1 MASKTQET
9 AVRDYLQALKDPE
22 SLRDDKA
29 IADLQK
35 RLDDAGD
42 PLERVKLRAQLDQA
56 QRVDPSAYE
65 DDFVAHAKQWA
76 QEHGVSA
83 DSFKAEGVS
92 EGVLARAGLDSAR
105 RGRRRSTAGR
115 RTRVSRDD
123 VRQAMRQ
130 YKQFTLPQI
139 QHKTGASRETVRAVI
154 KELLEGGEIEHA
166 GTDQAHQGRG
176 RVPSAYQR
184 T

>member
-1 MASKTQET
+1 MASKAQET

-29 IADLQK
+29 IAELQT
-35 RLDDAGD
+35 RLDDADD
-42 PLERVKLRAQLDQA
+42 PLERVQLHAQLDQV

-65 DDFVAHAKQWA
+65 DGFVTHAKAWA
-76 QEHGVSA
+76 VQHGVSA
-83 DSFKAEGVS
+83 EAFKAEGVS
-92 EGVLARAGLDSAR
+92 EDVLARAGLAS
-105 RGRRRSTAGR
+105 GRRRRPATGAR
-115 RTRVSRDD
+115 RRRVSREE

-130 YKQFTLPQI
+130 HKHFTMPQI

-154 KELLEGGEIEHA
+154 KELFEGGEVEDA
-166 GTDQAHQGRG
+166 GPDKSHTGRG
-176 RVPSAYQR
+176 RAPTRYQR